1 MRAQALVKSMS
12 VRGADAPIPGNQV
25 IRISAFKRLVSAFL
39 NVVAM
44 LLRVANTL
52 RKSRPQRVVVL
63 EPVGLGDMITLVP
76 LVRELLERRF
86 EATVAAKPEWRPLFP
101 DRAGLTWVNTR
112 VPWAS
117 QDEKIKYQPSLY
129 FQEPTRGDLK
139 QLRAVAPGSIGIDTR
154 GDVRCAILLYWAG
167 CKRVISLSTYLG
179 TDLRIPRL
187 AAEIVPF
194 DNNVRRWVL
203 NLRFLC
209 ALDASPN
216 LDRVPPPRV
225 DHLIRKQPNHRVAL
239 IPVAPWAG
247 KLWPAER
254 WKAVANALVELGWA
268 VVVLCG
274 PNQMGKAREHVGTE
288 LPIFENSSLEQWAEQ
303 FNRCTLV
310 VTLDT
315 GPMHLADALDVP
327 VIALYGQGKLPLWAP
342 SGSRSIVLAHQD
354 SPDFFVCHPIEENT
368 HLGQKFMNK
377 ISVEEVL
384 EAVAKLTGN
393 IERRTAG
400 MAAS

>member
-1 MRAQALVKSMS
+1 MS
-12 VRGADAPIPGNQV
+12 VRGADAPIPSNQV
-25 IRISAFKRLVSAFL
+25 IRISAFKRMASAVL

-44 LLRVANTL
+44 ILRVANKL
-52 RKSRPQRVVVL
+52 RKSRPERVVVL
-63 EPVGLGDMITLVP
+63 EPMGLGDMITLVP
-76 LVRELLERRF
+76 LVHELLDRRF
-86 EATVAAKPEWRPLFP
+86 EVAIASKPEWRPLFP
-101 DRAGLTWVNTR
+101 DRERQTWVNTR

-117 QDEKIKYQPSLY
+117 HNEKIKYQLGLY

-179 TDLRIPRL
+179 TDLRIPRV

-203 NLRFLC
+203 NLGFLR
-209 ALDASPN
+209 ALDSSAD
-216 LDRVPPPRV
+216 LDRVPPPRLE
-225 DHLIRKQPNHRVAL
+225 HFIRKEPNHRVAL

-247 KLWPAER
+247 KLWQAER
-254 WKAVANALVELGWA
+254 WKAVANALVHQGWE

-274 PNQMGKAREHVGTE
+274 PNQTSKAREQVGAD
-288 LPIFENSSLEQWAEQ
+288 LPVYESASLEQWAEQ

-310 VTLDT
+310 ITLDT

-342 SGSRSIVLAHQD
+342 SGPRSIVLAHQD
-354 SPDFFVCHPIEENT
+354 SPDFFVCHPIDKNT
-368 HLGQKFMNK
+368 HLGQKFMNN

-384 EAVAKLTGN
+384 DAVTKVTKDAEK
-393 IERRTAG
+393 RTAG
-400 MAAS
+400 VGAN